1 MTSKIHTISL
11 NNEQSLFLQENS
23 EYSLSKIA
31 QVGINE
37 IMERHKIVQ
46 KDVDIQKK
54 RSEKLQNYV
63 LKLTTFIEKI
73 GQWEKFLSMTDLGE
87 IFPK

>member
-1 MTSKIHTISL
+1 MTAQKHTISL
-11 NNEQSLFLQENS
+11 SKEQSEFIIANPEL
-23 EYSLSKIA
+23 SLSKVC
-31 QVGINE
+31 QVSLTE
-37 IMERHKIVQ
+37 IMERHKIIQ
-46 KDVDIQKK
+46 KDVEIQKK